1 VPDAYLFFL
10 DFLLDRTADKEEATG
25 KPVWKWENDPVWFE
39 KLKPMAQVE
48 KEREAAK
55 RAGGNGALHL
65 KTQMGEIGKVHLQNN
80 KKEKKEAKK
89 EKRASKLKSVAKKV
103 RRQNHA

>member
-1 VPDAYLFFL
+1 MGDALDERLFMMSFFQLADAWRDGPIVPEAYLFFL

-25 KPVWKWENDPVWFE
+25 KPVWKWESDPVWFE

-55 RAGGNGALHL
+55 RAGGDGALHL
-65 KTQMGEIGKVHLQNN
+65 KTQMGEIGKVHLQ
-80 KKEKKEAKK
+80 
-89 EKRASKLKSVAKKV
+89 
-103 RRQNHA
+103 